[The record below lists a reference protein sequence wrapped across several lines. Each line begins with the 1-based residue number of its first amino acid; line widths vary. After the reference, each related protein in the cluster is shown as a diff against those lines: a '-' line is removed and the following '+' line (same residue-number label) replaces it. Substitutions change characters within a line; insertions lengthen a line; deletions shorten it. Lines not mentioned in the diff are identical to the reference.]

1 MVRNS
6 KTTNLVATL
15 VSIVIPTYNRGNIL
29 PVAIDS
35 VLKQTH
41 SNWELILIDD
51 GSTDNSRKV
60 IQPYLT
66 DERITYYFQDNSG
79 VSAARNKG
87 IDLANGQ
94 YIIFLDS
101 DDYFDK
107 ELLEN
112 VNREISTNPDIVCW
126 EVIKIIDTKKKLW
139 KARELGGMYN
149 NIRATFLAGSIC
161 YKKNILIRH
170 GGFDPKIN
178 FGENYELGQ
187 RISRK
192 EGLKI
197 KLINKPLL
205 YNLVKTE
212 GRTSNS
218 IKNRLTSYIYLY
230 KKHREK
236 YDKNSKASAE
246 MNYLLGFVL
255 ERANKK
261 NAALDR
267 YIKSWCTNP
276 WNLKPLLKILYLKF
290 IS

>member
-1 MVRNS
+1 MVRSS
-6 KTTNLVATL
+6 KTTNLVGTL

-51 GSTDNSRKV
+51 GSTDNSREV
-60 IQPYLT
+60 VEPYLT
-66 DERITYYFQDNSG
+66 DERITYYFKDNSG

-112 VNREISTNPDIVCW
+112 VNQELTNQPDLVCW
-126 EVIKIIDTKKKLW
+126 EVIKIIDSKTKYW
-139 KARELGGMYN
+139 KARELGGMYR
-149 NIRATFLAGSIC
+149 NIRATFLAGSVC
-161 YKKNILIRH
+161 YKKDTLINH
-170 GGFDPKIN
+170 GGFDPKIS

-192 EGLKI
+192 ECLKI
-197 KLINKPLL
+197 QLINKPLL
-205 YNLVKTE
+205 YNIVKTE
-212 GRTSNS
+212 DRQSNS
-218 IKNRLTSYIYLY
+218 IKNRLISYIYIY

-236 YDKNSKASAE
+236 YDQNPKASAE

-255 ERANKK
+255 EKANRK
-261 NAALDR
+261 NAAFGR
-267 YIKSWCTNP
+267 YKKSWFANP

-290 IS
+290 VS